1 MSNSKCV
8 ISSEYFMIT
17 SLYLVRLKIFQWIKF
32 LQRDQGSIKK
42 KRRRECRDESEIY
55 NYKRIQLLNNI
66 LINVILGLEGYGWPG
81 LTVRDGYIDGFFIS
95 GQFDFWGGV
104 GGGGM
109 GYLVCVLRIFFPK
122 PLVIELKHTQKI
134 KLKTFFRLRY
144 YLQKCKSQTA
154 M

>member
-1 MSNSKCV
+1 MSNSKC
-8 ISSEYFMIT
+8 IMSSEYFMIT
-17 SLYLVRLKIFQWIKF
+17 SLYLVRLKIFHWIKF
-32 LQRDQGSIKK
+32 LQRDQGNIKK
-42 KRRRECRDESEIY
+42 KKKKRECRDESEIY

-81 LTVRDGYIDGFFIS
+81 LTVRDGDIDGFFIS
-95 GQFDFWGGV
+95 GQFDFWGG
-104 GGGGM
+104 GRGM

>member
-42 KRRRECRDESEIY
+42 KRRESRDESEIY

-66 LINVILGLEGYGWPG
+66 LINVILGLEGYG
-81 LTVRDGYIDGFFIS
+81 
-95 GQFDFWGGV
+95 
-104 GGGGM
+104 
-109 GYLVCVLRIFFPK
+109 
-122 PLVIELKHTQKI
+122 
-134 KLKTFFRLRY
+134 
-144 YLQKCKSQTA
+144 
-154 M
+154 

>member
-1 MSNSKCV
+1 M
-8 ISSEYFMIT
+8 SSEYFMIT

-32 LQRDQGSIKK
+32 LQRDQESIKK
-42 KRRRECRDESEIY
+42 KRWECRDESEIY

-81 LTVRDGYIDGFFIS
+81 LTVRDGHIDGFFIS
-95 GQFDFWGGV
+95 GQFDFWGG
-104 GGGGM
+104 GAGM

-134 KLKTFFRLRY
+134 KLETFFRLRY